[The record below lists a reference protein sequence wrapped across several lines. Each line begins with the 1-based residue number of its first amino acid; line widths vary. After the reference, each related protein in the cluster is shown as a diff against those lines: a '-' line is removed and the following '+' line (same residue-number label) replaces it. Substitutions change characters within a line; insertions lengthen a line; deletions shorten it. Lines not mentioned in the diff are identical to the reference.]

1 MEFTNNKTWY
11 IPRVSLSSNSSNSVP
26 KRGSRSSQGS
36 TDSNNSTHSASS
48 LLLSVAN
55 LENFTKLQT
64 KQPPTSTYLSHDWQ
78 KDTSIA
84 IDGTDSQIGDRNKHL
99 LLNMTAINANREK
112 AKDFDQ
118 LSIASSTHF
127 TVVNGFGRS
136 NINRK
141 SNSICRDGRQITI
154 LIVTMSVLFMAGI
167 IGAIYFMEMRA
178 RDMPMYHQ

>member
-1 MEFTNNKTWY
+1 MNIFIFCNT
-11 IPRVSLSSNSSNSVP
+11 
-26 KRGSRSSQGS
+26 Q
-36 TDSNNSTHSASS
+36 SASS

-127 TVVNGFGRS
+127 TVVNGFGRA
-136 NINRK
+136 NIRK

-154 LIVTMSVLFMAGI
+154 LIVTMSVFFMAGI
-167 IGAIYFMEMRA
+167 IGAIFFMESKLHNNMIK
-178 RDMPMYHQ
+178 YTIIVKSNIFI

>member
-1 MEFTNNKTWY
+1 M
-11 IPRVSLSSNSSNSVP
+11 
-26 KRGSRSSQGS
+26 
-36 TDSNNSTHSASS
+36 
-48 LLLSVAN
+48 
-55 LENFTKLQT
+55 ENFTKLQT

-127 TVVNGFGRS
+127 TVVNGFGRA
-136 NINRK
+136 NINRN

-154 LIVTMSVLFMAGI
+154 LIVTMSVFFMAGI
-167 IGAIYFMEMRA
+167 IGAIFFMESKF
-178 RDMPMYHQ
+178 HQHMIKLTIIVNSQIFF